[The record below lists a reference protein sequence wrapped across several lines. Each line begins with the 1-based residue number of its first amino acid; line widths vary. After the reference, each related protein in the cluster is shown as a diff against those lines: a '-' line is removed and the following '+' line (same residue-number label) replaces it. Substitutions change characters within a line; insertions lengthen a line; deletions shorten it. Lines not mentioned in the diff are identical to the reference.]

1 MLFGSIFLYSP
12 LSWHI
17 FVELNIDL
25 VGCSTKAATRRVLLK
40 KFSLEILQNSQENN
54 CARASF
60 LITNPKLFSP
70 IALIF
75 DRNMEKLLE
84 TFTAWKMSKYGD
96 FSGPHFHVFT
106 PNAGK

>member
-1 MLFGSIFLYSP
+1 M
-12 LSWHI
+12 
-17 FVELNIDL
+17 
-25 VGCSTKAATRRVLLK
+25 GCSTKAATRRVLLK
-40 KFSLEILQNSQENN
+40 KFFLEILQNSQENN

-70 IALIF
+70 ITLIF

-96 FSGPHFHVFT
+96 FYGPHFPVFT